1 MRLTG
6 VLITVSV
13 ALLLQALLAR
23 YTAGSQSTVDLVLLG
38 VIYAGLRWGP
48 VAGMFAGTLGGL
60 LQDMIAGDVVGVGGL
75 TKTLIGFAAGAIGA
89 QFVLVRPQARMIIVA
104 VATVLHR
111 LMMIGLYALI
121 GSADATAPR
130 WPGVPWS
137 AILIQTGLNAICALV
152 VFQAS
157 EGLPGAIE
165 RSRARRR
172 ASLNRRKW

>member
-1 MRLTG
+1 VRLTG

-13 ALLLQALLAR
+13 ALLLQALLGR
-23 YTAGSQSTVDLVLLG
+23 YTAGGRATIDVVLVG

-48 VAGMFAGTLGGL
+48 VAGMLAGTLGGL
-60 LQDMIAGDVVGVGGL
+60 LQDMMTGDVVGVGGL
-75 TKTLIGFAAGAIGA
+75 AKTLVGFAAGAFGA

-111 LMMIGLYALI
+111 FMMIGLYAVI
-121 GSADATAPR
+121 GSAGATGPR
-130 WPGVPWS
+130 WPGVPWT
-137 AILIQTGLNAICALV
+137 AILIQTGLNAVCALV

-157 EGLPGAIE
+157 EGLPGAVE
-165 RSRARRR
+165 RNRARRR